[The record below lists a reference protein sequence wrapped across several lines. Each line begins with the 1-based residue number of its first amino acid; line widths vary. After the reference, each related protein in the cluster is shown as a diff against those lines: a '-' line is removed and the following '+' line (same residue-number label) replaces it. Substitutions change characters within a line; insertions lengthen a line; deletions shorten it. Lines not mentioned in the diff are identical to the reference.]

1 MRSHNKE
8 CTPSIKY
15 NLLCMALSYN
25 VCMTAND
32 TTWVRRLNREKSN
45 EPNASITNEPQH
57 NDTPIN
63 WQLIFEN
70 MSL

>member
-1 MRSHNKE
+1 
-8 CTPSIKY
+8 
-15 NLLCMALSYN
+15 
-25 VCMTAND
+25 MTAND